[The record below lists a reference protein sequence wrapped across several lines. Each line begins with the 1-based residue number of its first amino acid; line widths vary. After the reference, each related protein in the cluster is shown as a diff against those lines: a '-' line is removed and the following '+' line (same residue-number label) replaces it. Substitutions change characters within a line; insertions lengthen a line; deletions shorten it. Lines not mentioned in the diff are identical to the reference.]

1 MASAQRPILCQKV
14 TAMLLGSSLS
24 VGDRLPGE
32 RRLAEMFNTS
42 RNTIR
47 EVLCNLETMGYLEI
61 REKSGC
67 YLKSK
72 EGRISWEML
81 RKRKSNTANRQ
92 LIETLMFVAPKLARA
107 EASRLS
113 VRDIEKLKT
122 ATAKLGEA
130 IVNFDLPE
138 VSREYIAFFLAL
150 AEVSG
155 NDYLILLMKELAA
168 ASQNL
173 EHGGTGLSEVQIDSL
188 FAYHVELFN
197 ALKNGD
203 PEQAETLAERCMET
217 FFQLVISDELTVA
230 TVEQ

>member
-1 MASAQRPILCQKV
+1 MASTQRPLLSQKI
-14 TAMLLGSSLS
+14 TAMLQSSS
-24 VGDRLPGE
+24 FSIGERLPGE

-81 RKRKSNTANRQ
+81 RRRKSLVANRQ
-92 LIETLMFVAPKLARA
+92 IVETLMFMAPKLARA

-113 VRDIEKLKT
+113 VNDIGKLET
-122 ATAKLGEA
+122 ATSRLGEA
-130 IVNFDLPE
+130 IVNFDLPT
-138 VSREYIAFFLAL
+138 VSREYIGFFLAL

-155 NDYLILLMKELAA
+155 NDYLILLMKELAK
-168 ASQNL
+168 ASQNI
-173 EHGGTGLSEVQIDSL
+173 EHGGTSLSEVQIHSL

-197 ALKNGD
+197 ALKNGQPD
-203 PEQAETLAERCMET
+203 QAETLAERCMQT
-217 FFQLVISDELTVA
+217 FYQLILPE
-230 TVEQ
+230 

>member
-14 TAMLLGSSLS
+14 TTMLQGNSFSI
-24 VGDRLPGE
+24 GDRLPGE

-72 EGRISWEML
+72 DGRMSWEML
-81 RKRKSNTANRQ
+81 RKRKSLAANRQ
-92 LIETLMFVAPKLARA
+92 LIETLMFVAPRLAKA

-113 VRDIEKLKT
+113 PKDIKKLEA

-130 IVNFDLPE
+130 IINFDLPT
-138 VSREYIAFFLAL
+138 VSREYIAFFLTL
-150 AEVSG
+150 AKVSG
-155 NDYLILLMKELAA
+155 NDYLILLMKELAV

-173 EHGGTGLSEVQIDSL
+173 THAGTGLSEVQIDSL

-197 ALKNGD
+197 ALKNGQ
-203 PEQAETLAERCMET
+203 PEQADKLAERCMET
-217 FFQLVISDELTVA
+217 FYQLVLPED
-230 TVEQ
+230 